1 MPPRVKITRDEII
14 KAGLDIIRRG
24 GVSALN
30 ARSVSA
36 SLGCSTQPLFS
47 NFSSM
52 EELEGEITVAAYDVY
67 LGFLKTEAAKN
78 QYPRYKAYG
87 MAYIRFAKEERE
99 LFKHLFM
106 RDRTNEDTSPT
117 LDFEESVEM
126 IMQACGVTRER
137 AMLMH
142 LELWIT
148 VHGIATMLVTSFLPL
163 DEELVSNMLS
173 DVYHGIRARHGGM

>member
-1 MPPRVKITRDEII
+1 MPPRVKITKDEII
-14 KAGLDIIRRG
+14 RAGLDIIRKD

-52 EELEGEITVAAYDVY
+52 EELEGAITVAAYDVY
-67 LGFLKTEAAKN
+67 LGFLNTEAEKK

-87 MAYIRFAKEERE
+87 MAYIRFAKEEKE

-106 RDRTNEDTSPT
+106 RDRTNEDTTPT

-126 IMQACGVTRER
+126 IMQGCDVTREK

-142 LELWIT
+142 LELWSS
-148 VHGIATMLVTSFLPL
+148 VHGIATMLATAFLPL
-163 DEELVSNMLS
+163 EEELVSSMIS
-173 DVYHGIRARHGGM
+173 DVYFGIRARHTGR